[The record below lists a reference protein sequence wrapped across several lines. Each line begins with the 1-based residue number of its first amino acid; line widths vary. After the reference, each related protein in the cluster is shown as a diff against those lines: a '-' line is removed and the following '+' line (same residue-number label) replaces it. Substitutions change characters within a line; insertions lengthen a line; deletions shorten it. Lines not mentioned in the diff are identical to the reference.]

1 MKKKAEGM
9 SLRETFA
16 IHRRAAR
23 DMRRIAPGCFTPFI
37 LCAVVEAASPYAV
50 IWLSA
55 RLVDELSTLRRP
67 EILAKWVLWIVAVSA
82 AAELLKAVLER
93 WKNVRGELLD
103 RQKEVLYTEK
113 FLRMDYADCDRQE
126 TRDLF
131 SQIRQNAAWSGW
143 GFAHLKLYYT
153 QAVQG
158 ITGILGAAALTVSLF
173 TRQVPTSAGKLTALN
188 HPLFLVG
195 ILLLIAAVT
204 CLGPALV
211 GRAYSAWNTLAE
223 QVCFGNRVFSHFA
236 FMRPGDKEKD
246 MDRRM
251 YRQNE
256 LAEHYV
262 RTVNI
267 FGVGSP
273 VAKASQTTVG
283 LSKALAASLSA
294 VLSGVVYVF
303 VCLKALGGAFGIG
316 SVTQYVSAVTT
327 FSGNAALLL
336 STVSHM
342 RANAEF
348 LKAIYT
354 FLDIPNSMYQGS
366 LTTEKRSDRQYD
378 VEFRDV
384 SFRYPGSDIWALRHV
399 NMRFK
404 VGKRLAIVGENG
416 SGKTTF
422 IKLLCRLYDPQEGQI
437 LLNGI
442 DIRKYR
448 YDDYMGIFS
457 VVFQDFQLICQPLGN
472 NVAGSMEYDRDRAR
486 KALID
491 AGFADRLAA
500 MEKGLDTMLYK
511 NLSEDGVEVSG
522 GEAQKIAIARAL
534 YKDAPF
540 IILDEPT
547 SFLDIRHKLELL
559 AILRRMAKEKGI
571 TVIMSLHEID
581 LAQKISDK
589 IICVKGDAIS
599 HFGAPETIF
608 REDIIRELYEIDNGS
623 FDPCFGSIELPRPE
637 GTPRVFV
644 LAGGGTGIPVFRK
657 LQKENV
663 PFAAGVLYTNDIDYQ
678 LARILA
684 METVTEAPF
693 QEISDEA
700 FARACELMKSCER
713 VIDTGVP
720 VGMCNRRIEELR
732 AEAKR
737 LGKLA
742 E

>member
-1 MKKKAEGM
+1 MNQKTEGV
-9 SLRETFA
+9 SLREAFA
-16 IHRRAAR
+16 IHRRAAQ
-23 DMRRIAPGCFTPFI
+23 DMRRVAPGCFAPFI
-37 LCAVVEAASPYAV
+37 LCAAAEAASPYAV

-55 RLVDELSTLRRP
+55 RLIDELSTLRRP
-67 EILAKWVLWIVAVSA
+67 EVLGRWVLWIVGVSA
-82 AAELLKAVLER
+82 AVELLKAVLQR
-93 WKNVRGELLD
+93 WKNVRSELFS
-103 RQKEVLYTEK
+103 RQDEILYTEN

-131 SQIRQNAAWSGW
+131 SQIQQNDNWSGW
-143 GFAHLKLYYT
+143 GFTHLKLYYT

-211 GRAYSAWNTLAE
+211 GRADSVWNTLAE
-223 QVCFGNRVFSHFA
+223 QVRFGNRVFGHFA
-236 FMRPGDKEKD
+236 FMRPGKKEED

-251 YRQNE
+251 YRQSE

-273 VAKASQTTVG
+273 VARATYTTMG
-283 LSKALAASLSA
+283 SSKALSAALSA
-294 VLSGVVYVF
+294 LLSGVVYLF

-336 STVSHM
+336 STVSSM
-342 RANAEF
+342 RVNAAF
-348 LKAIYT
+348 LKTIYA

-366 LTTEKRSDRQYD
+366 LTTEKRTDRKYD
-378 VEFRDV
+378 VEFKDV
-384 SFRYPGSDIWALRHV
+384 SFHYPGADIWALRHV
-399 NMRFK
+399 NMKFK
-404 VGKRLAIVGENG
+404 VGQRLAIVGENG

-457 VVFQDFQLICQPLGN
+457 VVFQDFQLICQPLGA
-472 NVAGSMEYDRDRAR
+472 NVAGSMEYDRDRAK

-511 NLSEDGVEVSG
+511 DLSEDGVELSG

-547 SFLDIRHKLELL
+547 AALDPIAEAEIYAKFDEIAGDKTSVFISHRLSSCKFCDEIAVFDKGAVIQQGSHATLL
-559 AILRRMAKEKGI
+559 ADSGGKYYALWN
-571 TVIMSLHEID
+571 
-581 LAQKISDK
+581 AQ
-589 IICVKGDAIS
+589 AQ
-599 HFGAPETIF
+599 
-608 REDIIRELYEIDNGS
+608 Y
-623 FDPCFGSIELPRPE
+623 
-637 GTPRVFV
+637 
-644 LAGGGTGIPVFRK
+644 
-657 LQKENV
+657 
-663 PFAAGVLYTNDIDYQ
+663 YT
-678 LARILA
+678 
-684 METVTEAPF
+684 E
-693 QEISDEA
+693 
-700 FARACELMKSCER
+700 
-713 VIDTGVP
+713 
-720 VGMCNRRIEELR
+720 
-732 AEAKR
+732 
-737 LGKLA
+737 
-742 E
+742 

>member
-1 MKKKAEGM
+1 MKKKTEGM

-23 DMRRIAPGCFTPFI
+23 DMRRVAPGCFAPFV
-37 LCAVVEAASPYAV
+37 LCAAVKAASPYAI

-55 RLVDELSTLRRP
+55 QLINELSTLRRP
-67 EILAKWVLWIVAVSA
+67 ELLSKWVILIVTVSA

-93 WKNVRGELLD
+93 WKNVRSELLD
-103 RQKEVLYTEK
+103 RQDETLYTEK
-113 FLRMDYADCDRQE
+113 FLSMDYADCDSQE
-126 TRDLF
+126 IRDLF
-131 SQIRQNAAWSGW
+131 SQIRQNANWSGW
-143 GFAHLKLYYT
+143 GFSYLKLYYT

-173 TRQVPTSAGKLTALN
+173 TRRVPDSAGRLTALN

-195 ILLLIAAVT
+195 IFLLIAAVT
-204 CLGPALV
+204 CLGPVLV
-211 GRAYSAWNTLAE
+211 GRANYVWNKLAE
-223 QVCFGNRVFSHFA
+223 EVRLGNRVFSHFV
-236 FMRPGDKEKD
+236 FMQPGDKEKD

-273 VAKASQTTVG
+273 VAKAFQTTVG
-283 LSKALAASLSA
+283 LSKALSAALSA
-294 VLSGVVYVF
+294 ILSGVVYVF

-342 RANAEF
+342 QANAEF
-348 LKAIYT
+348 LKTIYT
-354 FLDIPNSMYQGS
+354 FLDTPNSMYQGS
-366 LTTEKRSDRQYD
+366 LTTEKRSDRRYN

-399 NMRFK
+399 NMKFK

-422 IKLLCRLYDPQEGQI
+422 IKLLCRLYDQQEGQI
-437 LLNGI
+437 MLNGI

-457 VVFQDFQLICQPLGN
+457 VVFQDFQLICQPLGS
-472 NVAGSMEYDRDRAR
+472 NVAGSVSYDRERAQR
-486 KALID
+486 ALVD
-491 AGFADRLAA
+491 AGFGERLA
-500 MEKGLDTMLYK
+500 ELHRGLDTMLYK
-511 NLSEDGVEVSG
+511 ELAEDGVEPSG

-547 SFLDIRHKLELL
+547 AALDPVAEADIYSKFDEIAGDKTSIFISHRLSSCKFCDEIAVFHEGAVIQQGSHAELL
-559 AILRRMAKEKGI
+559 ADRGGKYYALWN
-571 TVIMSLHEID
+571 
-581 LAQKISDK
+581 AQ
-589 IICVKGDAIS
+589 AQ
-599 HFGAPETIF
+599 
-608 REDIIRELYEIDNGS
+608 Y
-623 FDPCFGSIELPRPE
+623 
-637 GTPRVFV
+637 
-644 LAGGGTGIPVFRK
+644 
-657 LQKENV
+657 
-663 PFAAGVLYTNDIDYQ
+663 YT
-678 LARILA
+678 
-684 METVTEAPF
+684 E
-693 QEISDEA
+693 
-700 FARACELMKSCER
+700 
-713 VIDTGVP
+713 
-720 VGMCNRRIEELR
+720 
-732 AEAKR
+732 
-737 LGKLA
+737 
-742 E
+742 